1 MDDAKQSEMLTVD
14 EIRERISHRSFYSG
28 ILHNNPKPIK
38 GQAEPQVIFFKQQA
52 NTAPIFSV
60 VVPVFNQEEI
70 IEKNIRSIITTM
82 EGEFELII
90 ILDGCVDETETI
102 LLHLLAE
109 TGPPNLA
116 RSILIRQ
123 ETPVFE
129 TTCDNIGFLS
139 SSGPYILEIQA
150 DMEMTEYGFNANLAR
165 GMEEYDDI
173 IAVSGRCTHAFGS
186 PIGVGKLGELI
197 EKPLDP
203 GIDRNTM
210 HMHGTCNRGPLLIN
224 MEKLTEL
231 GFLDEQNYFLLDS
244 DHDLF
249 ARALEIKGWK
259 CGYIPIEFNSSLK
272 DGSARKPIID
282 ERVRSLNQQVLQLKS
297 ERPNNGFL
305 TSVDRLKQPAI
316 ETRPLR
322 GDWRRAAPIS
332 HETFDSRPWRKDQ

>member
-1 MDDAKQSEMLTVD
+1 MLTVH

-28 ILHNNPKPIK
+28 ILHNNPKPIQ
-38 GQAEPQVIFFKQQA
+38 GQAEPQVILFNQQA

-70 IEKNIRSIITTM
+70 IEKNIRSIIATM
-82 EGEFELII
+82 EGEYELII

-102 LLHLLAE
+102 LLRLLAE
-109 TGPPNLA
+109 TGPPNLV
-116 RSILIRQ
+116 RSTLIRQ

-129 TTCDNIGFLS
+129 TTCDNIGFIA
-139 SSGPYILEIQA
+139 SSGSYILEIQA

-165 GMEEYDDI
+165 GIDDYDDI

-210 HMHGTCNRGPLLIN
+210 HMHGTCNRGPLLFHKQ
-224 MEKLTEL
+224 KLAAL

-259 CGYIPIEFNSSLK
+259 CGYIPMEFKSPLK
-272 DGSARKPIID
+272 DGSARKPLLD
-282 ERVRSLNQQVLQLKS
+282 ERIRTLNQQVLELKS
-297 ERPNNGFL
+297 QRPNNGFL
-305 TSVDRLKQPAI
+305 TSLDRLRQPAI

-322 GDWRRAAPIS
+322 GDWHRTAPMS
-332 HETFDSRPWRKDQ
+332 HKPFDSPL